1 MVRMENERNTVLF
14 SVFHSFYPMI
24 GYNMTA
30 YNISV
35 KMVTPGLKFL
45 LLFAIKRT
53 IETY

>member
-1 MVRMENERNTVLF
+1 MGWMENKSNTVLF
-14 SVFHSFYPMI
+14 SLFLTFYFMV

-30 YNISV
+30 YNILV
-35 KMVTPGLKFL
+35 KMVIPGLKFL